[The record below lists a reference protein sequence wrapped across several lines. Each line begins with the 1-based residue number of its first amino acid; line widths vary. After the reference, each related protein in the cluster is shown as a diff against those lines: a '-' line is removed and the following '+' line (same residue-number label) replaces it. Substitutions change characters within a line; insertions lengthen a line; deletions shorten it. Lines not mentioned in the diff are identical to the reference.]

1 MAAHSKYGGSVIG
14 RVIACP
20 GSVALCDTVPAKGS
34 SSYAEEGTLAHG
46 FAEYAL
52 KHGDRTIHD
61 YIGSTLD
68 AKPGAKPLTEEMANA
83 IQVYLDAVWA
93 EFDKT
98 KDAGIYVEKGFEL
111 EIESAEAGEVFG
123 TNDAMVYHP
132 STGRLAVFDYKHGV
146 GVSVTAEDNAQLKF
160 YAAGAVFANDWQ
172 VNELILTI
180 VQPRARD
187 VDELGAVREW
197 PFDMVELLEFKAE
210 VTKAIMEAK
219 DAATKIDLGPPNSLS
234 ALQCGS
240 HCRWCDAA
248 PVCPA
253 KQAQALEPF
262 EGVQTVEGLTVGDLP
277 DPKDL
282 VPARLSKIVA
292 GLSVLNAYANQC
304 QEYLEALLMQGIE
317 VPGWKVVEK
326 IGRAKWITDEQAI
339 AGNLEILFG
348 LDEDLIRPRK
358 LTTITE
364 VEKLLKGAG
373 ASKAEIDDFKLAN
386 TLKESSGLTVAP
398 EGDRRPAV
406 NAAEKAFGD
415 VQT

>member
-20 GSVALCDTVPAKGS
+20 GSVALCETVPAKGS

-46 FAEYAL
+46 FAEYML
-52 KHGDRTIHD
+52 KNGDRTAAD
-61 YIGSTLD
+61 YIGATLD
-68 AKPGAKPLTEEMANA
+68 AKPDAKPLTDEMAAA
-83 IQVYLDAVWA
+83 IQVYLDSVWA

-98 KDAGIYVEKGFEL
+98 KDAELYVEKGFEL
-111 EIESAEAGEVFG
+111 EIDSAEPGEVFG

-132 STGRLAVFDYKHGV
+132 STGRLVVFDYKHGV

-160 YAAGAVFANDWQ
+160 YAAGAVFTNDWQ
-172 VNELILTI
+172 VNELVLTI

-187 VDELGAVREW
+187 VDEIGAVREW

-210 VTKAIMEAK
+210 VNAGIICAK
-219 DAATKIDLGPPNSLS
+219 SPSAKLAT
-234 ALQCGS
+234 GS
-240 HCRWCDAA
+240 WCRWCDAA
-248 PVCPA
+248 VVCPA
-253 KQAQALEPF
+253 KQADAVSGF
-262 EGVQTVEGLTVGDLP
+262 GDVQIDIETISTEHLP

-282 VPARLSKIVA
+282 VPERLSKIVA
-292 GLSVLNAYANQC
+292 GISILNAYANQC

-358 LTTITE
+358 LTTIGE

-386 TLKESSGLTVAP
+386 TLKESSGLTIAQ
-398 EGDRRPAV
+398 ESDHRPAV
-406 NAAEKAFGD
+406 NAAERAFGD
-415 VQT
+415 VQS